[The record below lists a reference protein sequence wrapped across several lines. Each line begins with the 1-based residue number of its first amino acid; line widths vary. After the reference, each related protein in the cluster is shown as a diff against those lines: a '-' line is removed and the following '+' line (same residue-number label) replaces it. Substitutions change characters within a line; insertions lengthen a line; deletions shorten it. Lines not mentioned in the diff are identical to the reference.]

1 MIGVKKVDV
10 PAGQTPVASNAH
22 RVFVIDCSGSMS
34 YDLPQLRKELKQR
47 LPILTQP
54 GDLVSLVWFS
64 GKHEFGTL
72 VEALPVKSLTDLAE
86 LNKAIDKWLRPMGMT
101 GFVEPL
107 GEVVTVTNKHT
118 LPVHL
123 FFMTDGYENQ
133 NDRHDVLAA
142 AGASGYH
149 KYFT

>member
-34 YDLPQLRKELKQR
+34 YDLPQLRQELKQR

-72 VEALPVKSLTDLAE
+72 VEALPVKSLTDFVE
-86 LNKAIDKWLRPMGMT
+86 LNKASQSSARGGAIWNEKTMGWHH
-101 GFVEPL
+101 EKPRIL
-107 GEVVTVTNKHT
+107 K
-118 LPVHL
+118 LL
-123 FFMTDGYENQ
+123 FRN
-133 NDRHDVLAA
+133 
-142 AGASGYH
+142 
-149 KYFT
+149 